1 MGRKVHP
8 IGFRLGINK
17 PWLGRWYAEGKDYTD
32 QLHQDLKIRDLVKK
46 EAERAGVSNIEIER
60 YPGKVKVTLQTA
72 KPGIL
77 IGRKGESVKILRQQL
92 EALTGKKIDL
102 EVKEIKS
109 ADTDAYLV
117 ATNIAGQLERR
128 ISYRRAMKRA
138 IQQALRQGAGGIK
151 ISVSGRLSGAE
162 MARRVTL
169 REGRVP
175 LQTLRADIDFA
186 RAAATTTFGQI
197 GIKVWIYKGIVMNLP
212 EEKVETT
219 EGVYISE

>member
-17 PWLGRWYAEGKDYTD
+17 PWLGRWYAEGQEYTD
-32 QLHQDLKIRDLVKK
+32 QLHQDLKIRQLLLKDS
-46 EAERAGVSNIEIER
+46 EHTGISGVSIER
-60 YPGKVKVTLQTA
+60 FPGKVKVTARTA

-77 IGRKGESVKILRQQL
+77 IGRKGENIKKMKDSL

-102 EVKEIKS
+102 GVEEIKQP
-109 ADTDAYLV
+109 DLDAYLV
-117 ATNIAGQLERR
+117 AMNIAGQITRR

-138 IQQALRQGAGGIK
+138 MQQAFRQGAEGIK

-186 RAAATTTFGQI
+186 KTDAHTTYGAI
-197 GIKVWIYKGIVMNLP
+197 GVKVWIYRGLAKP
-212 EEKVETT
+212 QTEEKVEST
-219 EGVYISE
+219 EGVYVSE

>member
-17 PWLGRWYAEGKDYTD
+17 PWLGRWYAEGQEYTD
-32 QLHQDLKIRDLVKK
+32 QLHQDIKIRQLLLKDS
-46 EAERAGVSNIEIER
+46 EHTGISGVSIER
-60 YPGKVKVTLQTA
+60 FPGKVKVTARTA

-77 IGRKGESVKILRQQL
+77 IGRKGENIKKMKDSL

-102 EVKEIKS
+102 GVEEIKQP
-109 ADTDAYLV
+109 DLDAYLV
-117 ATNIAGQLERR
+117 AMNIAGQITRR

-138 IQQALRQGAGGIK
+138 MQQAFRQGAEGIK

-186 RAAATTTFGQI
+186 KTDAHTTYGAI
-197 GIKVWIYKGIVMNLP
+197 GVKVWIYRGLAKP
-212 EEKVETT
+212 QTEEKVEST
-219 EGVYISE
+219 EGVYVSE